1 MQGSVRSALALAVAA
16 AAGVAVAQDKCNG
29 YAELCNRR
37 YSEVSF
43 AAAHNAAFVGNTPFH
58 TQFEYPENGFT
69 QGIRYFTTQVHD
81 KNGGIEQC
89 HTSCALLDVG
99 PFHEILTS
107 IKKKLDANPRE
118 VATLLITQHLEG
130 GDILERFR
138 KEFEDTGAD
147 QLAFAP
153 DGDLAMDQWPTLGEL
168 IDSGKRLVVF
178 MGE

>member
-1 MQGSVRSALALAVAA
+1 MQGRVRSALALAVVA
-16 AAGVAVAQDKCNG
+16 AAGVAMAQEKCNG
-29 YAELCNRR
+29 HAELCGRR

-43 AAAHNAAFVGNTPFH
+43 AAAHDAPFVGNTLFH
-58 TQFEYPENGFT
+58 TQFTYPENAFT

-107 IKKKLDANPRE
+107 IKNKLDANPRE
-118 VATLLITQHLEG
+118 VATLLVTSHLEN

-138 KEFEDTGAD
+138 KEFEDTGTD
-147 QLAFAP
+147 KLAFAP
-153 DGDLAMDQWPTLGEL
+153 NGDLAFDQWPTLGEL

-178 MGE
+178 LGM